1 MAKYIDNT
9 EDLIDSR
16 DVIARI
22 EELEA
27 EREALADAVEAAE
40 QANEYHNSEGDMDAV
55 EEHDLTEAIDD
66 LRAWDN
72 SDEAIELKNLKALA
86 DQCEHVSDWVHGE
99 TLINEDYFTKY
110 IENLIDDCYEM
121 PKEMNSG
128 NWPYRHMTMDYEA
141 AAEEAKVDYEEVDFD
156 GTTFFIRSV

>member
-1 MAKYIDNT
+1 MTTKPESHD
-9 EDLIDSR
+9 DLIDSR
-16 DVIARI
+16 DVIERF
-22 EELEA
+22 EELDA
-27 EREALADAVEAAE
+27 ERQAVEDATDEARE
-40 QANEYHNSEGDMDAV
+40 AYDYHNSENTEEGPEWDA
-55 EEHDLTEAIDD
+55 LQEAIKAQVDWHES
-66 LRAWDN
+66 AEA
-72 SDEAIELKNLKALA
+72 DEWNALKRLI

>member
-1 MAKYIDNT
+1 MTTKPESHDDT
-9 EDLIDSR
+9 IDSR

-22 EELEA
+22 EELDA
-27 EREALADAVEAAE
+27 ERQALEDATDEAREAYD
-40 QANEYHNSEGDMDAV
+40 YHNSEDT
-55 EEHDLTEAIDD
+55 EEGPEWDVLQEAIKAQVDWNES
-66 LRAWDN
+66 AEA
-72 SDEAIELKNLKALA
+72 DEWNALKRLA
-86 DQCEHVSDWVHGE
+86 DQCEHVSDWTHGE
-99 TLINEDYFTKY
+99 TLINDDYFTKY

-141 AAEEAKVDYEEVDFD
+141 AAEEAKADYEEVDFD